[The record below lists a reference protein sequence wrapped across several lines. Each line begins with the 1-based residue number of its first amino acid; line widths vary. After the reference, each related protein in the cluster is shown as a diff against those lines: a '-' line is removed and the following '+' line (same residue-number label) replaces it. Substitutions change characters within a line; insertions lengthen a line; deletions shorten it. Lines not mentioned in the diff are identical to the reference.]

1 MSRNALKPCWRI
13 GSVGSKHDWRIITMN
28 DEMAT
33 MIYAG
38 SCQAITDQVEIPNQ
52 DVLPTLEQI
61 RQFLRHKNAKTTGDY
76 LREKQ
81 IYKSP

>member
-1 MSRNALKPCWRI
+1 
-13 GSVGSKHDWRIITMN
+13 MN

-33 MIYAG
+33 MIYVRSG
-38 SCQAITDQVEIPNQ
+38 QAITDQVEIPYQ
-52 DVLPTLEQI
+52 DVIPTLEQI
-61 RQFLRHKNAKTTGDY
+61 RQFLRHKNAKTTSDY